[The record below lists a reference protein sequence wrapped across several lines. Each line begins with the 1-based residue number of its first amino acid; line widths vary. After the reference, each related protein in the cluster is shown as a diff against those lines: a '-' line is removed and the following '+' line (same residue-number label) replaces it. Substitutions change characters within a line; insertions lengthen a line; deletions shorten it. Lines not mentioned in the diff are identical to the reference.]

1 MSRLTKVIATSRSV
15 RFSVR
20 RAGRESMYHPY
31 AARRGDRRNWVA
43 TIGKTVL
50 EPVRLLQ
57 SGIHWIVDSGLYR
70 WPTLSDKVNE
80 VGCKGFLCSKKQ
92 NVPAETGTHF
102 STRPTVSDS
111 KLLSSKILKNRKLF
125 C

>member
-43 TIGKTVL
+43 TIGKTVR
-50 EPVRLLQ
+50 EPARLLQ
-57 SGIHWIVDSGLYR
+57 SGIHWIVGSGFHRQLNVFSR
-70 WPTLSDKVNE
+70 GKEEMD
-80 VGCKGFLCSKKQ
+80 GKGFPCPEKAK
-92 NVPAETGTHF
+92 
-102 STRPTVSDS
+102 RPGRNRDALFYRNKCIT
-111 KLLSSKILKNRKLF
+111 LLRIVK
-125 C
+125 

>member
-57 SGIHWIVDSGLYR
+57 SGIHRKPMFRGPKDLADVEGLFPAPR
-70 WPTLSDKVNE
+70 SKTPRSKPGRT
-80 VGCKGFLCSKKQ
+80 FLQKAVYHTITYCQVK
-92 NVPAETGTHF
+92 F
-102 STRPTVSDS
+102 
-111 KLLSSKILKNRKLF
+111 
-125 C
+125 